1 MCTARSEKQ
10 KLILTQQ
17 KVRFFRTA
25 KAHEQELAR
34 QERKAWGSRGADPKQ
49 DEEEG
54 LDRLSLVLFDSSDIP
69 SMSQRVASY
78 KG

>member
-25 KAHEQELAR
+25 KAHE

>member
-1 MCTARSEKQ
+1 MCTARAEKQ

-17 KVRFFRTA
+17 KVLFFFFRYA

-49 DEEEG
+49 DEQGG
-54 LDRLSLVLFDSSDIP
+54 LDRLSLALFVS
-69 SMSQRVASY
+69 
-78 KG
+78 